1 MKSRLTALILTLSLS
16 PVTAFPQTT
25 VLFDNFE
32 DRDLTVNPA
41 WSGDLDDFMFE
52 TDTLAGQETTLL
64 RLDTSPD
71 PTRTQIVT
79 RSNTAT
85 GSWEFY
91 VRQDFNPSNFNRAF
105 IFLMADRA
113 DLNYL
118 DGSDV
123 SGYALRT
130 GDNDS
135 PRRFRLVRFDEGN
148 QTVLAES
155 DTIIEEGTGYSIRV
169 SRSEDG
175 VWRIYMAPGYNSI
188 PILDAGS
195 VTDQTYEKSSH
206 FGILMRYSSGNISNF
221 YFDNIRIENSAPF
234 RLISADVISAAVV
247 ELQFSYPVDQATLQT
262 SDVTLSSL
270 GSPIRAESGSSPN
283 AVLLTYP
290 EMIPDGEY
298 TIQVEN
304 LNNIYGDALNQPAE
318 VTFSFTN
325 PFSLVSAEITSGR
338 TAALL
343 FSRFL
348 NADSTIPSD
357 FTINQNLSPA
367 TILIDSSR
375 VELQFNGDL
384 PSGEIIISIGNI
396 ESADGWRLPGG
407 TSVSTYRFGDAS
419 PGDIAINEFLYRRAP
434 PDDAQFIELYNTTNS
449 PFDLSRWSVRTDR
462 GSAEIPPGTILG
474 PSGYLL
480 LSDRKITYA
489 DNSAA
494 LELPGFVPLRTT
506 GDAIVLRNIQSVTI
520 DSLTYKP
527 EWGGDDPGISLER
540 KDPKAITIDPVNWA
554 SSIAASGSTP
564 LYENSRFERDEK
576 PPALLFATLLPG
588 DNIVLLRFDEFINQ
602 DLVTDLMLNRRR
614 ASVTGLNGNIGN
626 ELIVEA
632 GNLDSEPR
640 REILLEMSSVS
651 DYQGNISGSLQQPV
665 AQPLSAGDLVFNE
678 IMFDPLDDD
687 FDQLPNQSDYLE
699 LINRRAYAIS
709 LEGVLLHDQTDEN
722 GEVREMRPLSSRSK
736 WIPAKEFALIYPEP
750 EPAGLDSS
758 RTGQFFNL
766 AEFPESAA
774 LQIERST
781 LSLPLSGREIYLS
794 DSLGTVIDML
804 HYSDEWHNPNLI
816 DTRGIALERIN
827 PGGDTTDNSNWGSS
841 AVPAGGTPGF
851 MNSLFQEPETSN
863 EVNSLRL
870 GPNPFSPD
878 GDGHEDHLFISYSFD
893 DPNYMLRVRI
903 FDRHGRHIRTLAD
916 SHHAGF
922 EGSLTWDG
930 RNAGGVTGRIGI
942 YIVHI
947 EAFNSSTGNKKQFRE
962 VAVLARQF

>member
-270 GSPIRAESGSSPN
+270 GSPIRAESGSFPN

-304 LNNIYGDALNQPAE
+304 LNNIYGDVLNQPAE

-407 TSVSTYRFGDAS
+407 TSVSTYRFGEAS

-434 PDDAQFIELYNTTNS
+434 PDDAQFVELYNTTNT
-449 PFDLSRWSVRTDR
+449 PFDLSSWSLLTDR
-462 GSAEIPPGTILG
+462 GTAEIPPGTILG

-480 LSDRKITYA
+480 FSDRQITFA
-489 DNSAA
+489 ENTAA
-494 LELPGFVPLRTT
+494 FELPGFVPLRTT
-506 GDAIVLRNIQSVTI
+506 GDAIILRNTQSIVI

-527 EWGGDDPGISLER
+527 EWGGDEPGISLER
-540 KDPKAITIDPVNWA
+540 KDPDAITIDPVNWA
-554 SSIAASGSTP
+554 SSIAAAGSTP
-564 LYENSRFERDEK
+564 LIKNSRFERDTT
-576 PPALLFATLLPG
+576 PPALLFATRLPE
-588 DNIVLLRFDEFINQ
+588 DNTILVRFDEFINQ
-602 DLVTDLMLNRRR
+602 DHVPDITLNERT
-614 ASVTGLNGNIGN
+614 ASAIGLNGGVGN
-626 ELIVEA
+626 ELIVDA
-632 GNLDSEPR
+632 GNLDSESR

-651 DYQGNISGSLQQPV
+651 DYQGNNSGSMELPV
-665 AQPLSAGDLVFNE
+665 AQALSAGDLVFNE

-699 LINRRAYAIS
+699 LVNRQPYAIS
-709 LEGVLLHDQTDEN
+709 LEGILLHDQPDEN
-722 GEVREMRPLSSRSK
+722 GEVREMHPLSSRSK
-736 WIPAKEFALIYPEP
+736 WIPANGFALIYPESKP
-750 EPAGLDSS
+750 SGIDSS
-758 RTGQFFNL
+758 RIGQFFNL
-766 AEFPESAA
+766 SEMPEFAA

-794 DSLGTVIDML
+794 DSLGTIIDNL
-804 HYSDEWHNPNLI
+804 HYREEWHNPNLI
-816 DTRGIALERIN
+816 DTKGIAMERIN
-827 PGGDTTDNSNWGSS
+827 PDGESSENSSWGSS
-841 AVPAGGTPGF
+841 TVPAGGTPGSI
-851 MNSLFQEPETSN
+851 NSLFQLPEPAN
-863 EVNSLRL
+863 QVNSLRL
-870 GPNPFSPD
+870 EPNPFSPD
-878 GDGHEDHLFISYSFD
+878 GDGREDRLFISYSFD
-893 DPNYMLRVRI
+893 DPNYMLRVSI
-903 FDRHGRHIRTLAD
+903 FDRQGRHIRTLAD

-930 RNAGGVTGRIGI
+930 RNADGVTGRIGI

-947 EAFNSSTGNKKQFRE
+947 EAFNSSTGDKKQFKE